1 MATTGYFFLHLWR
14 FHIKTLYQK
23 YPDFI
28 SIKQNFLADQ
38 SFAIFT
44 SLCESM
50 VLLVKAHRDYYSQTP
65 FLPWLHGSES
75 CEHFFGI
82 ARQINSDFDFIEL
95 IQMLPKISQYAKAL
109 RNGKLSFD
117 KERSVRE
124 GIYIF
129 ITNLVYSYFLFH

>member
-14 FHIKTLYQK
+14 FINTLHQK
-23 YPDFI
+23 YSDFI

-50 VLLVKAHRDYYSQTP
+50 ILLVKAHRDYYSQIP

-75 CEHFFGI
+75 CEHFFGV
-82 ARQINSDFDFIEL
+82 ARQINSDFDFVEL
-95 IQMLPKISQYAKAL
+95 IQMLSKISQYAKAL
-109 RNGKLSFD
+109 RNGKLSFN

-124 GIYIF
+124 GMYILLQ
-129 ITNLVYSYFLFH
+129 I